1 MEIMNFFM
9 TRGGLKEEKNTSR
22 LVYFGDGVNTF
33 QGFRSITV
41 IQNQCQHVPFV
52 SNVHY
57 MVHQTNLQYKP
68 SYTYQIIYLT
78 FESILQLV
86 FMFILSI
93 APRDLEFTKMV
104 KIIEIKGSKILHIKT
119 MC

>member
-1 MEIMNFFM
+1 M
-9 TRGGLKEEKNTSR
+9 TKRGFKEEKNTSR

-33 QGFRSITV
+33 QGLRCRIV

-52 SNVHY
+52 NGMHY
-57 MVHQTNLQYKP
+57 MVHQTNLAIQTFLHLP
-68 SYTYQIIYLT
+68 SYLFNIRRY
-78 FESILQLV
+78 LQLV
-86 FMFILSI
+86 FMFILAI

-104 KIIEIKGSKILHIKT
+104 KIIEIKRSKILHIKT